1 MKLLAILTTILL
13 SQSSPALA
21 QPIETPVEDGAN
33 AVENLNTLYEILVGL
48 PDQIMAVLLAY
59 LCFKTFLDMVK

>member
-21 QPIETPVEDGAN
+21 QTIETPISDVGAVEDITA
-33 AVENLNTLYEILVGL
+33 LYEILAGL